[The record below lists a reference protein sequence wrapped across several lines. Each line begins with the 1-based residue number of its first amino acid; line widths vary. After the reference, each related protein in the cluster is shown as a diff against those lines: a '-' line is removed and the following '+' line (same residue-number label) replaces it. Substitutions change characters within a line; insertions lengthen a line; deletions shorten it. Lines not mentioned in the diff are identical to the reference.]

1 MQKLKQ
7 IKFNLL
13 VDNVPVRSLAELRE
27 NFNISDIHEY
37 FLSGQL
43 VNWLTS
49 RNCIAEAQSVAAI
62 DKNTSLEE
70 YLPKLLNVLGCD
82 SAVSQDAVQLFLFET
97 QERVKQKKLIL
108 DQQEKIEKTLV
119 KGIQCYQ
126 ACCLRL
132 IELQDDFS
140 QVKAAVNT
148 LLNHYGPLF
157 QMDYMR
163 FFEMMLEKCPLAIF
177 AVLMNEKYRN
187 YFLVKKDQE
196 SVSSLAA
203 AFDKEVA
210 EFAKGKT
217 TNYSPMDK
225 LVLQVGDMIVDR
237 DHQWYQK
244 GYLKIIGGPENNTE
258 GQWDRVTNKKVMIIY
273 SLNASLQIWQN
284 YDKDLIYQGTDDEER
299 FPIFDTL
306 EQRTNTD
313 KSIIL
318 YMEI

>member
-82 SAVSQDAVQLFLFET
+82 SAASQDAVQLFIFET

-108 DQQEKIEKTLV
+108 DQQEKIGETLA

-126 ACCLRL
+126 DCCQRI

-148 LLNHYGPLF
+148 LLNHYGSLF
-157 QMDYMR
+157 QMDYMH
-163 FFEMMLEKCPLAIF
+163 FFEIMQEKCPLAIF

-196 SVSSLAA
+196 SGSSLTA
-203 AFDKEVA
+203 AFHKEVV
-210 EFAKGKT
+210 EFAKA
-217 TNYSPMDK
+217 K
-225 LVLQVGDMIVDR
+225 LVYSQQGKLDLQVGDMIVER
-237 DHQWYQK
+237 DHPWYQK